1 LAQNTSQNQSQLVVV
16 PDKKKPLPLPGGTE
30 QYVNYNINSM
40 DSSGKVTP
48 LPKDNDHKVE
58 LKEKLLKGSAG
69 VCDGSRNCSD
79 VGKVTDRMVV
89 TPGKGHSLEKRFEID
104 GNATRIYDPGSKKA
118 YDFVRVDASVKKGFV
133 FNYGND
139 PQ

>member
-1 LAQNTSQNQSQLVVV
+1 M
-16 PDKKKPLPLPGGTE
+16 PDKKKPLSLPGGTE

-48 LPKDNDHKVE
+48 LPQDNDHKVE

-69 VCDGSRNCSD
+69 VCDGGRNCAD
-79 VGKVTDRMVV
+79 VGKATDRMVV
-89 TPGKGHSLEKRFEID
+89 TPGKGHSVEKRFEID
-104 GNATRIYDPGSKKA
+104 GKAARIYDPGSKKA